1 MAEET
6 LAALHSGEVVTPEE
20 NLELGEENPDEGL
33 ANPESDKEPET
44 ETGDVSESGEDSES
58 GEETE
63 AEPAAERKRKF
74 KKVKR

>member
-6 LAALHSGEVVTPEE
+6 LTALHSGEVVTPEE
-20 NLELGEENPDEGL
+20 NLELGGEAPEEGEAD
-33 ANPESDKEPET
+33 A
-44 ETGDVSESGEDSES
+44 ESGEETEAGEESESES
-58 GEETE
+58 GEETEAEAE